1 MKNQH
6 FGENRDL
13 LKFDLVTEV
22 LKSGLVE
29 HFLYVPMLTPDDP
42 GTEAEHICRH
52 DSTGGGANTRLMD
65 ILDYCVVNNKRK
77 VSQLESYFSDL
88 GYNSRVYAAEK
99 YLTEENRESYF
110 EEINWQI
117 SPRSLVLIDP
127 DIGLEEV
134 ADSPANLRYAEIQD
148 IYSALDDN
156 SLLMFT
162 QKFPYEMYTEYLEAR
177 TAEIKNQIPL
187 AQPVSLDDL
196 DSIIFFLPKNPEMLN
211 SLVGVLQDYTQKYYQ
226 KEVAK

>member
-13 LKFDLVTEV
+13 LKLDLVTEV
-22 LKSGLVE
+22 LKSNLVE
-29 HFLYVPMLTPDDP
+29 HFLYVPMLTPDDA
-42 GTEAEHICRH
+42 GKEAANICRH
-52 DSTGGGANTRLMD
+52 ESTGGGANTKLMD
-65 ILDYCVVNNKRK
+65 FLDFCVVNEKRQ
-77 VSQLESYFSDL
+77 VSQLEGYFKEL
-88 GYNSRVYAAEK
+88 GYSAQVYAAEK

-127 DIGLEEV
+127 DMGLEEA

-148 IYSALDDN
+148 IYNAMDDN

-177 TAEIKNQIPL
+177 TAEIKNLIPS

-196 DSIIFFLPKNPEMLN
+196 DSIIFFLPKSPEMLQR
-211 SLVGVLQDYTQKYYQ
+211 LVGVLQDYTQKYAT
-226 KEVAK
+226 K